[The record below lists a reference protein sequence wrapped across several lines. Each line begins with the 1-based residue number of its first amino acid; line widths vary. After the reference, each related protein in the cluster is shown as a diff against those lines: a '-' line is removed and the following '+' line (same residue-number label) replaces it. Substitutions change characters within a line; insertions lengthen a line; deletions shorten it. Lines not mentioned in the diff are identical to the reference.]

1 MLTRF
6 LSCSARTKAVLGR
19 KLGWVPSHGDEW
31 ETTFRDEV
39 SAFVK
44 NPPGERDV
52 PEFLRKR

>member
-1 MLTRF
+1 M
-6 LSCSARTKAVLGR
+6 LGR

-31 ETTFRDEV
+31 ETTFHDEV